1 MRLTGQPEL
10 EPRQRVLRAAMAAIA
25 ERGVGRV
32 RMTHIAELA
41 GMSSGHILYYFENKG
56 AIFRETLRWS
66 EGELAERWRAEL
78 ARIEDM
84 PARLVRFVEIYLPQ
98 GPDDPHWALWL
109 EVHDR
114 SLRDHETVAVQDE
127 LERVWRGEL
136 ADIMALGVRRG
147 EFRTVDADEVA
158 ERYCLL
164 LDGLGFRLI
173 AGYAGWTRRSAIERV
188 TKLAGAELGF
198 RPGAVPAAQVDAAGS
213 A

>member
-10 EPRQRVLRAAMAAIA
+10 EPRQRVLMAAMAAIA
-25 ERGVGRV
+25 EQGVGRV
-32 RMTHIAELA
+32 RMTHIAQLA

-66 EGELAERWRAEL
+66 EGELAERWHAEL
-78 ARIEDM
+78 EDIDDV
-84 PARLVRFVEIYLPQ
+84 AVRLVRFFEIYLPE
-98 GPDDPHWALWL
+98 GPDDAHWALWL

-136 ADIMALGVRRG
+136 ADIVALGVRRSQ
-147 EFRTVDADEVA
+147 FKSVDADEFA

-173 AGYAGWTRRSAIERV
+173 AGYPGTTRPGTIERIAR
-188 TKLAGAELGF
+188 LAAGELGF
-198 RPGAVPAAQVDAAGS
+198 RLSAVPIV
-213 A
+213 